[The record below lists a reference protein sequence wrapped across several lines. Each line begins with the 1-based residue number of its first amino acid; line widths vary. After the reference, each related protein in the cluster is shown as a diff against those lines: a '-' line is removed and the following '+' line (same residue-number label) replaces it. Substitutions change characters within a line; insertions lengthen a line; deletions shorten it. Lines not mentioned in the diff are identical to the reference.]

1 MFKPTYFTFEELV
14 YSDTAVKK
22 KIQNIP
28 TWDDIEHIREL
39 ALFLDAMREEYGKP
53 IFVSSG
59 FRCAKLNKAVGG
71 KDTSVHKIGYAVD
84 LYVKGGK
91 KEMDKFG
98 EWLKDWL
105 KSSGRSWDQ
114 LITETSSTGG
124 YWYHLG
130 LYNNKGEQ
138 RRMIFGLAV

>member
-1 MFKPTYFTFEELV
+1 MSNPKYFTLEELV
-14 YSDTAVKK
+14 HSDTAVKK
-22 KIQNIP
+22 KIENIP
-28 TWDDIEHIREL
+28 SWSDIEHLSEL
-39 ALFLDAMREEYGKP
+39 ALFLDDMREEYGKP

-59 FRCAKLNKAVGG
+59 FRCSKLNKAVGG

-91 KEMDKFG
+91 KAMDEFG
-98 EWLKDWL
+98 EWLKNWL
-105 KSSGRSWDQ
+105 KTSGKSWDQ
-114 LITETSSTGG
+114 LITETSKTGG

-138 RRMIFGLAV
+138 RRMIFGLVV